1 MHKFKK
7 RFGQHFLRDLSVIDK
22 IVESTDLS
30 ASDRVWEIGG
40 GEGVLTEALLKF
52 GVDLTVFEIDY
63 DLQKFLEEKFAD
75 KINLVKSDVL
85 KLNWDEILS
94 EKVKVVANLPYNI
107 TSPFLFKVIKNID
120 WFSSLTVMIQKEV
133 AQRIV
138 ATPGN
143 KKYGRL
149 SLKMQFYFEV
159 KKLFDVSSGS
169 FYPPPKVDSSVIMAV
184 PRENRPEVED
194 LDLYM
199 RVIDL
204 AFSNRRKM
212 LRVNL
217 KPLLSKEQIQKID
230 FDLTLRG
237 EKLSEDDFIELARQ
251 VKSVM

>member
-30 ASDRVWEIGG
+30 ASDKVWEIGG

>member
-1 MHKFKK
+1 MHRFKK
-7 RFGQHFLRDLSVIDK
+7 RFGQHFLRDVTVIDK
-22 IVESTDLS
+22 IVASTDLS
-30 ASDRVWEIGG
+30 PNDEVWEVGG

-52 GVDLTVFEIDY
+52 GVNLTVFEIDY
-63 DLQKFLEEKFAD
+63 DLQGVLEEKFAD
-75 KINLVKSDVL
+75 KISLVKSDVL
-85 KLNWDEILS
+85 KQNWDEILS
-94 EKVKVVANLPYNI
+94 ERVKVVANLPYNI

-120 WFSSLTVMIQKEV
+120 YFSSLTVMIQKEV

-138 ATPGN
+138 AAPGD

-159 KKLFDVSSGS
+159 KKLFDVPSGS
-169 FYPPPKVDSSVIMAV
+169 FYPPPKVDSSVIRAV
-184 PRENRPEVED
+184 PRANRPKVVD

-199 RVIDL
+199 KIVDL

-217 KPLLSKEQIQKID
+217 KPLLSKEQIQKLD

-237 EKLSEDDFIELARQ
+237 EKLSENDFVELTRQ
-251 VKSVM
+251 VKQVL